1 MITIE
6 KIMSKPIFMAKDDV
20 TVNEVVKIMV
30 EKNRQPDYWQRQGN
44 NWYNCGTRP
53 GEKDAL

>member
-1 MITIE
+1 
-6 KIMSKPIFMAKDDV
+6 MSKPIFMAKDDV

-53 GEKDAL
+53 GEKHAL